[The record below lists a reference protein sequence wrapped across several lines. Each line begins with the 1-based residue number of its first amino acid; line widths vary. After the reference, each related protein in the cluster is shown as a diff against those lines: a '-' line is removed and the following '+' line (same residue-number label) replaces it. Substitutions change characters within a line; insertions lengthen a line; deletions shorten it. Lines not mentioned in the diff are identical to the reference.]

1 MPEATL
7 DDINAQLELNS
18 EVDEEST
25 QSLRESISATLS
37 DVVKRIKSEGDL
49 TRNRGVH
56 SFKSLKESILGNDLK
71 KEEERRESEKLL
83 GRIADGIEDGNEEDK
98 ANNKKDNKSG
108 GGGQKNIMSSLM
120 ESIKGI
126 GAAIGISKLFPTK
139 LTDKFTKFFK
149 FLPKL
154 SKLALP
160 LTIAIGL
167 FNGIVDSIKG
177 YKEGGIMGAIEGMFI
192 GIYDGIVG
200 DLAMFVGSMLEKLLT
215 SMGLGDLGIRLNES
229 LSGYIQS
236 IRDYISGFIT
246 AFGALF
252 SGDSELFKE
261 GMTQMWD
268 SIKGMFTNLWA
279 FVETSLETF
288 FVGLPKF
295 FDETIWPV
303 LVDFFHFLAPK
314 IEEMFFNALGVI
326 KDFTIDVVIPGIKKM
341 IIGFGDLVESL
352 FFATI
357 AAIKAMAPGG
367 ESPSEA
373 FQRVLNEKMESN
385 KVERENFVVKEDRTT
400 VGEVQKNFLNM
411 GGAYSKPVATINENV
426 KSVREELIR
435 AGASEEPPQP
445 TERTGH
451 RRSRRTRNIESTKT
465 SSDRIESTK
474 TSSDRIESNSL
485 EEKLI
490 DRIDTSSSIMEK
502 SVPPTGAQLETI
514 QSQTNEMREEKSTAQ
529 ILTNIQGG
537 PSSQSNNFNTSTFN
551 INQSQHTDDSS
562 RYVRS

>member
-1 MPEATL
+1 L

-215 SMGLGDLGIRLNES
+215 SMGLGDLGI
-229 LSGYIQS
+229 
-236 IRDYISGFIT
+236 
-246 AFGALF
+246 
-252 SGDSELFKE
+252 
-261 GMTQMWD
+261 
-268 SIKGMFTNLWA
+268 
-279 FVETSLETF
+279 
-288 FVGLPKF
+288 
-295 FDETIWPV
+295 
-303 LVDFFHFLAPK
+303 
-314 IEEMFFNALGVI
+314 
-326 KDFTIDVVIPGIKKM
+326 
-341 IIGFGDLVESL
+341 
-352 FFATI
+352 
-357 AAIKAMAPGG
+357 
-367 ESPSEA
+367 
-373 FQRVLNEKMESN
+373 
-385 KVERENFVVKEDRTT
+385 
-400 VGEVQKNFLNM
+400 
-411 GGAYSKPVATINENV
+411 
-426 KSVREELIR
+426 
-435 AGASEEPPQP
+435 
-445 TERTGH
+445 
-451 RRSRRTRNIESTKT
+451 
-465 SSDRIESTK
+465 
-474 TSSDRIESNSL
+474 
-485 EEKLI
+485 
-490 DRIDTSSSIMEK
+490 
-502 SVPPTGAQLETI
+502 
-514 QSQTNEMREEKSTAQ
+514 
-529 ILTNIQGG
+529 
-537 PSSQSNNFNTSTFN
+537 
-551 INQSQHTDDSS
+551 
-562 RYVRS
+562 